1 MIKLSAE
8 AVSASPQSRRAAFT
22 NPLTH
27 ALVLGLILLKEFG
40 PEYLAWE
47 PETVWMEIEKTWGTT
62 VSEINKNKI
71 QGVRLC
77 YVQESPYQSWEVFE
91 DLAAALNGVIPDF
104 GALQRP
110 TGAHAGAALDMMLQI
125 REDYPIAEQI
135 YRYCA
140 AVLMDTGV
148 AWGPGPLLP
157 CNKFLAP
164 MMGAELQGRVEAAVQ
179 RGRVPRF
186 DGTND
191 DDTQIMK
198 STTIKDY
205 CDFMNQLLLHQMRQ
219 LLS

>member
-1 MIKLSAE
+1 MIKLSEETLA
-8 AVSASPQSRRAAFT
+8 ANPQSRRAAFT
-22 NPLTH
+22 NPISH
-27 ALVLGLILLKEFG
+27 ALILGLILLKEFG

-47 PETVWMEIEKTWGTT
+47 PETLWTEVEKTWGTT

-77 YVQESPYQSWEVFE
+77 YVQESPYTSWEVFE
-91 DLAAALNGVIPDF
+91 DLAAALNGVIPRFD
-104 GALQRP
+104 ALQRP
-110 TGAHAGAALDMMLQI
+110 TAAHAAAAIDMMQQI
-125 REDYPIAEQI
+125 REDRPISDQI

-157 CNKFLAP
+157 CNKYLTPSVGEA
-164 MMGAELQGRVEAAVQ
+164 LQRRIEHAIQ
-179 RGRVPRF
+179 RGRIPTF
-186 DGTND
+186 DGTNE

-205 CDFMNQLLLHQMRQ
+205 CDFMSQQLLQQMRQ
-219 LLS
+219 LMA